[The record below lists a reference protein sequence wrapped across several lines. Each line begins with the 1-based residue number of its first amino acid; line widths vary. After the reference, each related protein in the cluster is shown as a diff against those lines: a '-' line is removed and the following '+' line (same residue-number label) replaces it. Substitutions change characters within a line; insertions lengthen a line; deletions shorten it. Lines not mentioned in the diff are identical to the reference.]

1 MNQSQFSHQNQ
12 TPVSYPALGTA
23 AQGTYMAPPPAGYP
37 TMAVDGRQQIAPV
50 ETKSRGDGFWKG
62 WCVYYAYIHPY
73 CSYIL
78 NFIFDVKNTCLQH
91 IM

>member
-62 WCVYYAYIHPY
+62 CGSLPLLQIAGWQ
-73 CSYIL
+73 
-78 NFIFDVKNTCLQH
+78 FDW
-91 IM
+91 